1 MSMKSKPDPIGTY
14 LAMISVGTIY
24 SAAFVMHGGGRSIGL
39 AAAVFMAVF
48 SAYLLWQDFLAA

>member
-1 MSMKSKPDPIGTY
+1 
-14 LAMISVGTIY
+14 
-24 SAAFVMHGGGRSIGL
+24 MHGGGRGIGL